1 LYNYRSLKHP
11 PLPKSLSSIEV
22 PHLLTRTLLND
33 QFLLN
38 HNRRAMILTFSS
50 LTAIKLLG
58 ENHHW
63 NADGTFRT
71 APRLFYQS
79 FSIHV
84 CDEYSMKSAIYAA
97 LPSKRKIIYD
107 EFLQDVI
114 SFAKI
119 NGVKLAPKTILTDF
133 EVALYKSFSH
143 SFPIATIKGCQFHFS
158 QNIWR
163 QIKKKGLLKLSQ
175 DEDARRQIAI
185 ILMLP
190 ILPPAEIDTAFCDI
204 VEDLSNLNKTF
215 LKLTDYILETYIEES
230 IYPRSF
236 WNLFDIIGIRPKT
249 NNHVEGYHGQ
259 LNSHCAT
266 HLSIWSWIRYIQT
279 AEESVMI
286 RLEQETLQQRTTRP
300 KRFKSVNNENILQQ
314 AKDDYLNGLLDLKE
328 YQKRLRS
335 LCYRY
340 IHVLDTSEKDDADF
354 EPIL

>member
-1 LYNYRSLKHP
+1 
-11 PLPKSLSSIEV
+11 
-22 PHLLTRTLLND
+22 
-33 QFLLN
+33 
-38 HNRRAMILTFSS
+38 
-50 LTAIKLLG
+50 
-58 ENHHW
+58 
-63 NADGTFRT
+63 
-71 APRLFYQS
+71 
-79 FSIHV
+79 
-84 CDEYSMKSAIYAA
+84 
-97 LPSKRKIIYD
+97 
-107 EFLQDVI
+107 
-114 SFAKI
+114 
-119 NGVKLAPKTILTDF
+119 
-133 EVALYKSFSH
+133 
-143 SFPIATIKGCQFHFS
+143 
-158 QNIWR
+158 
-163 QIKKKGLLKLSQ
+163 
-175 DEDARRQIAI
+175 
-185 ILMLP
+185 MLP

-354 EPIL
+354 KPILQLT